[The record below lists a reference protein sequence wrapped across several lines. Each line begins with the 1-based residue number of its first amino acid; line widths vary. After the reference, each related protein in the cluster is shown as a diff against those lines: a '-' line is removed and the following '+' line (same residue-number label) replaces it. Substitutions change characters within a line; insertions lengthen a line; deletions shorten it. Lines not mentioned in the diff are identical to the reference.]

1 MAVAGALTVDDTTR
15 RQAAAADPDASV
27 WVSANA
33 GSGKT
38 HVLINRVIRLLLSG
52 TDPERILCLTFTK
65 AAASEMSGR
74 LYDRLGEWAVMDE
87 AALAEK
93 LEELEGETPDAAKL
107 LSARLLFARAIE
119 TPGGLKIQTIH
130 AFCERLL
137 GRFPLEAGVPPHF
150 EILDDRTAAEL
161 MAEARDEI
169 LIEIGEEEQAGTET
183 EVSRAFE
190 TVSSLV
196 GEFGFD
202 DLFREI
208 VGKRARLTET
218 IARVGGVDGI
228 LDQVA
233 SLLGLS
239 SEDTEESLVAT
250 AGDAAPRGEL
260 KDAVPLLQGGNKTD
274 IKTADAIAAF
284 LEAPTDLDALDVY
297 KAAYLKQDGD
307 PKKLTP
313 SVITKKV
320 HETHPH
326 LLDLLEREQARIA
339 ELEERRRAAR
349 IMVST
354 HALYVL
360 AAALLDR
367 FDGLKSQWAVL
378 DYEDLILK
386 SRDLLNRSSAAAWV
400 LYKLDGGLDHILVDE
415 AQDTS
420 PHQWQVIQALAEEFL
435 SGEGARDL
443 TRTIFAVGDEKQ
455 SIFSFQGA
463 DPAKFAEMKTH
474 FATKAEG
481 AGQTW
486 NPVDLLLSFRSTRE
500 ILSAVD
506 HVFGTEAAATGL
518 NADAEP
524 PTHYPFR
531 DLDAGLVE
539 IWPTCVPDEEEEALP
554 WDAPLDYPNAQS
566 PEARLANR
574 VASTIAHWLKSNEI
588 LQGEGR
594 PIEAGDILILVRR
607 RNIFVEEVIRA
618 LKNRNVPVAGTDRMV
633 LTDQIAVMDLMAA
646 AAFAL
651 LPEDD
656 LTLATVLKSPLI
668 GIEEDAL
675 FELAH
680 NREGTLWRELETR
693 RHERVQFQEAF
704 DLLSSWRTRADE
716 MRPYEFFAQ
725 LLIMDGGR
733 LKLRAR
739 LGADV
744 DDPVD
749 EFLSLALAYERTH
762 TPSLQSFLHW
772 VEAGEAEVKREMAEG
787 RDEVRIMTVHGAKG
801 LEAPIVFLPD
811 TCSVPGGQHDPK
823 LIPVQ
828 ADSAE
833 LLLFPGRKA
842 NDDPV
847 AGAARDHLRK
857 EAMNEY
863 RRLLY
868 VAMTRAKDR
877 LYVCGYEGVREPSPD
892 CWYKLIENG
901 LGADMEETLAWDG
914 DTVWRMEGEQKR
926 VVRPKTITAK
936 EMTSASLPA
945 WATQAPAPEPVLP
958 RPLAPSKLVEEV
970 DEPSIASPLSKGGTD
985 RFKRGRLI
993 HRLLETLPELA
1004 EETRMEA
1011 AKRFLESDGLALSRD
1026 EQTEIAGAVHAVLA
1040 VPEFAPLFGLGS
1052 RAEVSLVGEIERD
1065 RERLF
1070 LSGQIDR
1077 LLVSATEVLIV
1088 DYKTNRPPPAR
1099 VEEASPAYI
1108 AQMAGYAALLAKL
1121 YPDRPIRAAL
1131 LWTDGPNLME
1141 IPAEMLAKAL

>member
-1 MAVAGALTVDDTTR
+1 MTRAGMLTVDDTTQ
-15 RQAAAADPDASV
+15 RQASAADPDASV

-65 AAASEMSGR
+65 AAASEMASR
-74 LYDRLGEWAVMDE
+74 LYARLGEWAVMDE
-87 AALAEK
+87 ATLGK
-93 LEELEGETPDAAKL
+93 NLEELEGIAPDAAKL

-150 EILDDRTAAEL
+150 EILDERTAAEL

-169 LIEIGEEEQAGTET
+169 LIEIGDEEQSGTDT
-183 EVSRAFE
+183 DLSRAFE
-190 TVSSLV
+190 TVTSLV

-208 VGKRARLTET
+208 VAKRARLTET
-218 IARVGGVDGI
+218 IARSGGTEGV
-228 LDQVA
+228 LDRVA
-233 SLLGLS
+233 TLLGLS
-239 SEDTEESLVAT
+239 PTDTEEALVAT
-250 AGDAAPRGEL
+250 AAGAAPLSEL
-260 KDAVPLLQGGNKTD
+260 KDALPLLQAGNKTD
-274 IKTADAIAAF
+274 LKTADAITAF
-284 LEAPTDLDALDVY
+284 LDAPTDLVVLDIY

-320 HETHPH
+320 HEAHPH
-326 LLDLLEREQARIA
+326 LLDLLEREQARII
-339 ELEERRRAAR
+339 ELEGRRRAAR
-349 IMVST
+349 IVAST
-354 HALYVL
+354 HALYML
-360 AAALLDR
+360 ADALLER
-367 FDGLKSQWAVL
+367 FEGLKSQWAVL

-474 FATKAEG
+474 FATKVEG
-481 AGQTW
+481 AGKRW
-486 NPVDLLLSFRSTRE
+486 SPVDLLLSFRSTRE

-506 HVFGTEAAATGL
+506 QVFATEATAAGL

-539 IWPTCVPDEEEEALP
+539 IWPTCTPDEEEEALP

-566 PEARLANR
+566 PEARLAER
-574 VASTIAHWLKSNEI
+574 IASTIAHWLTSKEM

-594 PIEAGDILILVRR
+594 AINAGDILILVRR
-607 RNIFVEEVIRA
+607 RNLFVEEVIRA
-618 LKNRNVPVAGTDRMV
+618 LKKRDVPVAGTDRMV

-646 AAFAL
+646 AAFVL

-656 LTLATVLKSPLI
+656 LTLATLLKSPLI
-668 GIEEDAL
+668 GFDEDAL
-675 FELAH
+675 FDLAH
-680 NREGTLWRELETR
+680 NREGSLWQELNSRQREQT
-693 RHERVQFQEAF
+693 QFQEAY
-704 DLLSSWRTRADE
+704 DLLSSWRRRADQV
-716 MRPYEFFAQ
+716 RPYEFFAQ
-725 LLIMDGGR
+725 LLIADGGR
-733 LKLRAR
+733 LKLRSR

-749 EFLSLALAYERTH
+749 EFLSLALGYERTH

-823 LIPVQ
+823 LISVE
-828 ADSAE
+828 ADGGD

-847 AGAARDHLRK
+847 AGSARERLRAQ
-857 EAMNEY
+857 AMNEY

-892 CWYKLIENG
+892 CWYTLIANG
-901 LGADMEETLAWDG
+901 LAGNMEEVLAWDG
-914 DTVWRMEGEQKR
+914 DPVRRMEGEQKR
-926 VVRPKTITAK
+926 VIKPTTIAAR
-936 EMTSASLPA
+936 EQAPAGLPA
-945 WATQAPAPEPVLP
+945 WVTQAPAPEPVP
-958 RPLAPSKLVEEV
+958 PKPLAPSKLVEEV
-970 DEPSIASPLSKGGTD
+970 DEPSVASPLSKGGAD

-993 HRLLETLPELA
+993 HRLLETLPDLA
-1004 EETRMEA
+1004 EESRASA
-1011 AKRFLESDGLALSRD
+1011 ANRFLANEGLALSPD
-1026 EQTEIAGAVHAVLA
+1026 DQAEIADAVERVLS
-1040 VPEFAPLFGLGS
+1040 VPEFAPLFGPGS
-1052 RAEVSLVGEIERD
+1052 RAEVSLVGEVERD
-1065 RERLF
+1065 GERLF

-1077 LLVSATEVLIV
+1077 LLVGAHEVLIV
-1088 DYKTNRPPPAR
+1088 DYKTNRPPPSR
-1099 VEEASPAYI
+1099 IEEASPAYI

-1121 YPDRPIRAAL
+1121 HPDRPIRAAL